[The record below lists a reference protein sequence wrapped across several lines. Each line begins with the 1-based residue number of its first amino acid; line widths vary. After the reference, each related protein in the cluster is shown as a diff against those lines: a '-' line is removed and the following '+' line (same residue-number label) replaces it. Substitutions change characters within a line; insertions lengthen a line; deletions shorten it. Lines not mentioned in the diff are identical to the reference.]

1 MPSGYPVYRLANH
14 RDTFQDQVPGTQT
27 KRAIVSMTREE
38 LLTRIRDLQTQLDS
52 EKADPRQSYS
62 ETLAISAPILRELMS
77 LQEELK
83 RLDSRR

>member
-1 MPSGYPVYRLANH
+1 
-14 RDTFQDQVPGTQT
+14 
-27 KRAIVSMTREE
+27 MTREE